1 MQRNVHTRGVQE
13 TGEAGSQGSS
23 ASGRPGAVTPQG
35 PWSGFRPKEGGRLD
49 NVGMEVKPGPSAS
62 APSHPQ
68 LYEEVRVTLEG
79 CSVDADIDGF
89 IQAKST
95 GTEPPGEARRRA
107 TRPLGPGLPSL
118 EGLAQVL

>member
-1 MQRNVHTRGVQE
+1 
-13 TGEAGSQGSS
+13 
-23 ASGRPGAVTPQG
+23 
-35 PWSGFRPKEGGRLD
+35 
-49 NVGMEVKPGPSAS
+49 MEVKPGPSAS

-95 GTEPPGEARRRA
+95 GTEPPGEAHQRA
-107 TRPLGPGLPSL
+107 TRPLGPGPLPWKAWPGFSEPQL
-118 EGLAQVL
+118 QTEAGRLTAPSWVPGPGEGQGQEQSPPWPRP